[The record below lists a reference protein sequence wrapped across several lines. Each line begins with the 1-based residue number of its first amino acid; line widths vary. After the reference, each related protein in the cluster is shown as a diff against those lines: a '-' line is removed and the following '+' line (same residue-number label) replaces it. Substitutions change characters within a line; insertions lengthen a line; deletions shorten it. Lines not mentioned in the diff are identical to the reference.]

1 MKTEKIQSNLIDDIV
16 KLAKKNNVLLM
27 MEDIKEIQ
35 KIIVKRLNTQIEDYE
50 NEGSYLFI

>member
-1 MKTEKIQSNLIDDIV
+1 MKTEKIQSNLIDDII
-16 KLAKKNNVLLM
+16 KLSKKHNVLLM

-35 KIIVKRLNTQIEDYE
+35 KIIAKRLNTQIEDYE